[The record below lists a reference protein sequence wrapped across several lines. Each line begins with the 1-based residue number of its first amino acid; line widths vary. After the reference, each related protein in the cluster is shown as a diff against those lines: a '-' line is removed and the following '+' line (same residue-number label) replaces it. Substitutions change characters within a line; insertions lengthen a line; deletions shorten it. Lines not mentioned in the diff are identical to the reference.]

1 MAFDLNIIIIRINIR
16 RSIMKDNI
24 DDSLNEL
31 LGSRRSFYSPE
42 EIDAAKK
49 LQKKNGGTLMDNLQS
64 VTGRSM
70 PDMHDVIQNSN
81 DIRQMCEQVGIEL
94 DATLARNSAQLS
106 KDISEMSKNLEADY
120 GVTSDNAYEVAA
132 KAHDH
137 LAANKPVPNVD
148 LESFNGLVE
157 ELNGSVYGQDAF
169 LNKLM
174 ISFKRPFVMPVG
186 EGMPRNCIYI
196 TGAPY
201 TGRHFALNKLAGAL
215 EKRSVLRNGNVKYVD
230 LSLYPT
236 AGEEKLF
243 LQDLYSA
250 LCSSADVIAFEN
262 YKECHAS
269 FLASL
274 TELIVS
280 GKCNLSARYIE
291 QNGQLINV
299 SNALAQNA
307 VSYLS
312 ARGKYLIFIST
323 DPVSKIAGVL
333 GAPFIDALKG
343 DICETVPLEKDS
355 LEKISSRE
363 LDSLT
368 EKTARQ
374 LRFKLA
380 VKDGFIAYTL
390 TKAEKSAGL
399 KGILDFYSDMYSAL
413 AQLRLERELANDT
426 QITLEPEGGLVY
438 ACFGEERVDT
448 ASLLPGGYSGEI
460 EAIKAEMDN
469 IVGLTKIKEY
479 VFSLEEYY
487 RVQKRRREEGLK
499 AGEVSKHMIFTGSP
513 GTGKTTIARIISK
526 YLKAIGVLSGGQ
538 LVEVSRADLVGR
550 YVGHTAPL
558 TNQVLQSAIGGVLF
572 IDEAYS
578 LYRGRDDSFGLEAID
593 TLVKGIED
601 NRDNLIVILAG
612 YSKEMAEFLTSN
624 SGLKSRFPNVINFPD
639 YTGEELLAIAKI
651 NAKSRG
657 YTIDEGADPALL
669 SYFNAVQALRAS
681 DAGNGR
687 LARNKIEEAILNQ
700 SRRLVAE
707 PDGDLSLLLS
717 QDFDLNDIG
726 G

>member
-1 MAFDLNIIIIRINIR
+1 
-16 RSIMKDNI
+16 MKDNI

-31 LGSRRSFYSPE
+31 LGGRRNIYTNE
-42 EIDAAKK
+42 EINAAKK
-49 LQKKNGGTLMDNLQS
+49 RQKKEGGTLLDNLIA
-64 VTGRSM
+64 VTGRTMPSM
-70 PDMHDVIQNSN
+70 SDVIQNSN
-81 DIRQMCEQVGIEL
+81 DIRRMCEHAGIAL
-94 DATLARNSAQLS
+94 DETIAQNQAQLS
-106 KDISEMSKNLEADY
+106 KQITEMSKNLEADF
-120 GVTSDNAYEVAA
+120 GVTSDNAHEVAS

-137 LAANKPVPNVD
+137 LASNKPIPKVD
-148 LESFNGLVE
+148 LESFNGLTD
-157 ELNGSVYGQDAF
+157 ELTGTVFGQDAF

-174 ISFKRPFVMPVG
+174 ISFKRPFVMPVA

-196 TGAPY
+196 TGSPF
-201 TGRHFALNKLAGAL
+201 TGRHFALNKLTEAL
-215 EKRSVLRNGNVKYVD
+215 EKRSVLRNGSVRYID

-262 YKECHAS
+262 YRECHAS
-269 FLASL
+269 FLSSL
-274 TELIVS
+274 TELVVN

-299 SNALAQNA
+299 SNALASDA
-307 VSYLS
+307 VGTLS

-323 DPVSKIAGVL
+323 DPVSKLAGAL
-333 GAPFIDALKG
+333 GAPFVDALKG
-343 DICETVPLEKDS
+343 DICETIALDRAS
-355 LEKISSRE
+355 LEKISRRE
-363 LDSLT
+363 SGSLI
-368 EKTARQ
+368 EKTAKQ
-374 LRFKLA
+374 LRFKLI
-380 VKDGFIAYTL
+380 VNDDLIEYSLSKS
-390 TKAEKSAGL
+390 EKNIGL
-399 KGILDFYSDMYSAL
+399 KGILDFYTEMYTAL

-426 QITLEPEGGLVY
+426 EISLLPEAGTVF
-438 ACFGEERVDT
+438 ACFGDEKLDT
-448 ASLLPGGYSGEI
+448 GSLLPGGYSGEI

-526 YLKAIGVLSGGQ
+526 YLKAIGILTGGQ

-657 YTIDEGADPALL
+657 YKIDEGADPALL

-700 SRRLVAE
+700 SKRLVAE
-707 PDGDLSLLLS
+707 PNADLSLLLS
-717 QDFDLNDIG
+717 EDFDLNDIG